1 MPHIYNCRQGD
12 EEWIG
17 LRCGML
23 TASELGKFLKEDGT
37 LRTGDMPH
45 SYLCR
50 KAAEIIRGKVEMGFT
65 SFVTEQGSILEES
78 AIPWYELEFDCE
90 VRRVGFVESDGPMF
104 GCSPDGLIGD
114 DEGLEIKSP
123 QPTNH
128 VKYLL
133 GGTVPNDYWLQVQG
147 SLLATGR
154 KRWHFVSYNASWAHE
169 RGLPNLVVTVERDE
183 QIMATLAASIS
194 TFAAK
199 LTAAV
204 EQIKALE

>member
-1 MPHIYNCRQGD
+1 MPFIHNVIQGSP
-12 EEWIG
+12 EWLG

-23 TASELGKFLKEDGT
+23 TASELDSFVKLDGT
-37 LRTGDMPH
+37 LRTGDGPH

-50 KAAEIIRGKVEMGFT
+50 KAAEIIRGRVENSGG
-65 SFVTEQGSILEES
+65 SWATEQGNILEES
-78 AIPWYELEFDCE
+78 AVPWFELEFEKE

-104 GCSPDGLIGD
+104 GCSPDGLIGA

-128 VKYLL
+128 LKYLL
-133 GGTVPNDYWLQVQG
+133 GGKVPNDYWLQVQG
-147 SLLATGR
+147 CLLATGR
-154 KRWHFVSYNASWAHE
+154 KRWHFVSYSRDFAK
-169 RGLPNLVVTVERDE
+169 LVLTVERDE
-183 QIMATLAASIS
+183 EFMATLGKSIE

-204 EQIKALE
+204 AQIRAMEA